1 MSSLIANIP
10 EWVRNSPKGDEG
22 FREAVHIILE
32 TIATDARLSEL
43 LCLKG
48 GILMA
53 LHYESQRHTTDI
65 DFSTE
70 KAFSTDAED
79 EIKELIETRLAE
91 AADRMAYDT
100 ECRLQRWKVQPGRDK
115 TFVTIQMKI
124 GYATR
129 NSREHERL
137 LRGSAARTVSIDYSY
152 LESIPQF
159 EEISLGSDGVL
170 RVYAI
175 QTLVAEKIRSLLQ
188 QPIRGRNRRQDV
200 FDLHHLLNTR
210 PELYSQEYKETVL
223 RAIIVKCEDR
233 EVPVDQNA
241 FDNPEIHD
249 MALADYHSMDDE
261 VEGDLPDFE
270 VAFTQIKDYFR
281 QLPWS
286 QFA

>member
-10 EWVRNSPKGDEG
+10 EWVKNAPAEDKG

-53 LHYESQRHTTDI
+53 LHYKSQRHTTDI
-65 DFSTE
+65 DFSTDKE
-70 KAFSTDAED
+70 FSIDAEE
-79 EIKELIETRLAE
+79 EIKALIETRLAE
-91 AADRMAYDT
+91 AADRMPYDT

-115 TFVTIQMKI
+115 TFVTIQMKV
-124 GYATR
+124 GYAIR
-129 NSREHERL
+129 NTREHEKL
-137 LRGSAARTVSIDYSY
+137 MRGNGVKTVSIDYSY
-152 LESIPQF
+152 LESIPEF

-223 RAIIVKCEDR
+223 QAIIIKCADR
-233 EVPVDQNA
+233 QVPVDQNA
-241 FDNPEIHD
+241 YDNPAIHD

-261 VEGDLPDFE
+261 VVGDLPDFE
-270 VAFTQIKDYFR
+270 EAFTQIKDYFR
-281 QLPWS
+281 QLPWN
-286 QFA
+286 

>member
-1 MSSLIANIP
+1 MSSLICNLP
-10 EWVRNSPKGDEG
+10 EWVRNSPSGDEG
-22 FREAVHIILE
+22 FRQAVHIILD
-32 TIATDARLSEL
+32 TIAEDSRLSEL

-65 DFSTE
+65 DFSTD
-70 KAFSTDAED
+70 KAFSLEAEE
-79 EIKELIETRLAE
+79 EIKALIERRLAE
-91 AADRMAYDT
+91 AADRMPYDT

-115 TFVTIQMKI
+115 TFVTIQMKV
-124 GYATR
+124 GYAARSTK
-129 NSREHERL
+129 EHARL
-137 LRGSAARTVSIDYSY
+137 LNGSAARTVSIDYSY

-159 EEISLGSDGVL
+159 EEISIGSDGVL

-210 PELYSQEYKETVL
+210 QELYSQEYKDTVL
-223 RAIIVKCEDR
+223 QTIIIKCGDR

-241 FDNPEIHD
+241 FENAAIHD

-270 VAFTQIKDYFR
+270 AAFAQIKDYFR

-286 QFA
+286 